1 MSSSEDSDERETEKG
16 EEFIVE
22 KILGKRTR
30 KGEVEYLI
38 KWKGYRLDDSTWEP
52 AKQCNCESLIE
63 EFERSQETGSPQKS
77 RKRKNAQGDDEKALP
92 KLSDNAKDIFDDG
105 TSDDTPVVRPLKV
118 KNREEDDKKYGVCEG
133 RKISRILGL
142 NTKGSEL
149 RMLVVYSDAKKFYKK
164 DAELVPSRILRHYAP
179 QAIKMECLLSKTN
192 F

>member
-133 RKISRILGL
+133 RKISRIL
-142 NTKGSEL
+142 
-149 RMLVVYSDAKKFYKK
+149 DAKKFYKK